1 MCEENKVMKIII
13 TENRLNNVILKTI
26 EGVYDPET
34 IRMEPLFDEDEQV
47 DENALTYRYDDG
59 ELVFMVYFE
68 DYFIYGSKLSEICP
82 LLVINDTGFVHE
94 MDDLFGNKWR
104 PIFIEWFEDN
114 FHTPVK
120 TLDK

>member
-1 MCEENKVMKIII
+1 MKIII

-26 EGVYDPET
+26 DVAYDPKK
-34 IRMEPLFDEDEQV
+34 MYVEPLLDANDN

-68 DYFIYGSKLSEICP
+68 DYFIYGSKLSKKCP

>member
-1 MCEENKVMKIII
+1 
-13 TENRLNNVILKTI
+13 
-26 EGVYDPET
+26 
-34 IRMEPLFDEDEQV
+34 
-47 DENALTYRYDDG
+47 
-59 ELVFMVYFE
+59 
-68 DYFIYGSKLSEICP
+68 
-82 LLVINDTGFVHE
+82 VINDTGFVHE